1 MRFPQ
6 EPYDYNLNTRMKAE
20 YNLTGM
26 KADGME
32 DFKDWSRQDSH
43 AKVSK
48 LFWAFQEGQKNT
60 ILDLGIN
67 VDVAS
72 LAWRSRLRNWPDAIH
87 QASSK

>member
-1 MRFPQ
+1 VPFEPSINHTISPNEIQGGGWLPQ

-48 LFWAFQEGQKNT
+48 LF
-60 ILDLGIN
+60 
-67 VDVAS
+67 
-72 LAWRSRLRNWPDAIH
+72 
-87 QASSK
+87 